1 MYERTGVPQSAQ
13 IRRSPSATVSQVA
26 TLRQISRS
34 FRALH
39 VVMPNIVPHDRGTA
53 GAILTVTE
61 AHRADQAHRATDGH
75 RDGGIADGSV
85 KAVPPVQQSR

>member
-13 IRRSPSATVSQVA
+13 IRPSPSATVSQVA

-34 FRALH
+34 FRALQ

-61 AHRADQAHRATDGH
+61 AHRATDGH
-75 RDGGIADGSV
+75 RDAGIAGGSV

>member
-39 VVMPNIVPHDRGTA
+39 VVMPNIVPTT
-53 GAILTVTE
+53 GAPRE
-61 AHRADQAHRATDGH
+61 RF
-75 RDGGIADGSV
+75 
-85 KAVPPVQQSR
+85 